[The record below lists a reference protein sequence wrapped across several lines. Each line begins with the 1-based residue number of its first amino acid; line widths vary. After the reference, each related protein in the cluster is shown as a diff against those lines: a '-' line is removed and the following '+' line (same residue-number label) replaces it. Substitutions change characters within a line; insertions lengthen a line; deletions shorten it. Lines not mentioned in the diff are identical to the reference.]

1 MRTWTVKTKQV
12 FLLSVA
18 LMVFL
23 SYLFFRVRMATGM
36 PIVHTVWSGELASL
50 LRTIAR
56 SVQILGMLAGVST
69 LVAAARRWREKQPLV
84 YAQVFQ
90 AVILCSASFVTPE
103 LSAHCI
109 PVLFG
114 VMLDF

>member
-1 MRTWTVKTKQV
+1 MRTWNIKTKIV
-12 FLLSVA
+12 FFLSVA
-18 LMVFL
+18 LIVFL
-23 SYLFFRVRMATGM
+23 SYLFFRVRMASGI

-69 LVAAARRWREKQPLV
+69 LVASVQRWRAKQPLV
-84 YAQVFQ
+84 YVQVFQ
-90 AVILCSASFVTPE
+90 AVVLCAASVVTPE
-103 LSAHCI
+103 LAAQCI

-114 VMLDF
+114 IMLDF